1 MKQLLELFRRW
12 WSGPPARS
20 VEEIVG
26 AVFPEDDRAFAIG
39 FYKAWYEDEFLELK
53 LGRGYEGLTRE
64 SFYDDAWFNF
74 FWPPN
79 ECKEWTIICLHAEDE
94 LKTVVVMKESGA
106 IWMEYDGP
114 TVELAENFRDFIAQL
129 RAAGWRCDRLGL

>member
-1 MKQLLELFRRW
+1 MVVRA
-12 WSGPPARS
+12 ARAS

-64 SFYDDAWFNF
+64 SFYDDAWSNF
-74 FWPPN
+74 FASS
-79 ECKEWTIICLHAEDE
+79 AEFVGE
-94 LKTVVVMKESGA
+94 FWLRQVAKLVVQRGFDRFVLAKAVRFSHGQFRFV
-106 IWMEYDGP
+106 
-114 TVELAENFRDFIAQL
+114 VETFNRS
-129 RAAGWRCDRLGL
+129 R